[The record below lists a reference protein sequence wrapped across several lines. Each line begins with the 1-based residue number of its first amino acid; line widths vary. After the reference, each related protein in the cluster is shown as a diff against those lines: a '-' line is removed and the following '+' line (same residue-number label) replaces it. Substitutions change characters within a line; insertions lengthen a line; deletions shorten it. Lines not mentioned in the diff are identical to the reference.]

1 MVVHSSMCNPWFY
14 PFFGTVAMGVGQV
27 FGPELYPVM
36 SNAGI
41 LLFIITLLAL
51 MAEVDKDMVATHN
64 VAGFLMQVAK
74 VGDSISVTARP
85 RAVQSVRQAYI
96 EGPNNVSTFLPF
108 GRQSFREGD
117 NSNETVD
124 NGRQP
129 SSNANKSA
137 HSISTDV
144 TEPTSNVKKATGVI
158 EDKSIANA
166 HNSSLSMDIVEEDK
180 AHSSAET
187 ADECDRPLVPNTN
200 ASSTNN
206 ENEQTPSTTSNNTT
220 NNSGEIDEKLDE
232 VESNKEKK
240 PAEEEKE
247 VPTTSTSIMKGLID
261 DVDVLID
268 EEIGERG
275 ILNDASEN
283 IDSASKEDSIE

>member
-117 NSNETVD
+117 NSNENVD